1 MSQMSPA
8 VATDPE
14 KHNKKGLILAVVY
27 VTALFFIWAFV
38 TNLVDPLI
46 KSMKLIYQLNLFEAM
61 LSQSAY
67 FSAYFVMSLPAAWVL
82 SRFGYAWS
90 IITGLLCIVI
100 GCVVAWST
108 LFFNAFGI
116 VLIGL
121 FVAASGGTLLQV
133 AANPLIASMGDAKRS
148 HFRLNLSQAFNSL
161 GAFSGGMFGA
171 ALLLKGE
178 LFRKNV
184 VATDVLKAQGLT
196 LVTNAYVEIAVVL
209 AVFTLA
215 VFFARKTIAAHAPL
229 TSRHAPSPF
238 KALASKWANLGALAI
253 FLGVGA
259 EVTVISGLIFFLEQ
273 EHILNVPSQVAG
285 KIAPFFMLFAM
296 FGRFGGSFL
305 LRYFK
310 ATNMLA
316 FVGAGGAFLCAIV
329 IATNSLG
336 VHSFGATINLFGH
349 PTPVTTGFIPAAAAI
364 LIGLFNS
371 IQFPTIFTLTLERST
386 APASATSGLM
396 CLAIFGGGAMPPLYG
411 LVSDAIGSKSLAF
424 IVPLVCYSFVAWF
437 AIAARKAP
445 IHAIEEGVAAGH

>member
-1 MSQMSPA
+1 M
-8 VATDPE
+8 
-14 KHNKKGLILAVVY
+14 LAVVY

-46 KSMKLIYQLNLFEAM
+46 KSMKLVYQLNLFEAM
-61 LSQSAY
+61 LSQFA
-67 FSAYFVMSLPAAWVL
+67 FFLAYFVMSLPSAWAL
-82 SRFGYAWS
+82 SKFGYARS
-90 IITGLLCIVI
+90 IVAGLLCIAA

-108 LFFNAFGI
+108 IFFNSFVT

-121 FVAASGGTLLQV
+121 FIAASGVTLLQV
-133 AANPLIASMGDAKRS
+133 AANPLIASMGDLKKS

-161 GAFSGGMFGA
+161 GAFTGGMFGA
-171 ALLLKGE
+171 SFLLKGD

-184 VATDVLKAQGLT
+184 VVTDALKAQGLT
-196 LVTNAYVEIAVVL
+196 FVTNVYLEIAAVL

-215 VFFARKTIAAHAPL
+215 VFLARNVITAHAPRI
-229 TSRHAPSPF
+229 SSHAASPF
-238 KALASKWANLGALAI
+238 KALTSKWANLGALAI

-259 EVTVISGLIFFLEQ
+259 EVTVLSGLIFFLEQ

-285 KIAPFFMLFAM
+285 KLAPFFMLFAM
-296 FGRFGGSFL
+296 FGRFSGSFL
-305 LRYFK
+305 LRYLK

-316 FVGAGGAFLCAIV
+316 FVGAGGALLCGVV
-329 IATNSLG
+329 IATNSPTA
-336 VHSFGATINLFGH
+336 HAFGWTINLFGH
-349 PTPVTTGFIPAAAAI
+349 PTPVTTGFIPAGAAI

-396 CLAIFGGGAMPPLYG
+396 CLAIFGGGVIPPLYG
-411 LVSDAIGSKSLAF
+411 LVAEAANSKSLAF

-445 IHAIEEGVAAGH
+445 VHAIEEGVAAGH